1 MRRLINRY
9 STALLMAPYAVLFCF
24 FIVIPVM
31 AAVGLSFTYFNTI
44 ESPSFTG
51 LDNYITLLT
60 NDSVFMQKVLPNT
73 ILYAIFVGAGGYI
86 LAFFL
91 AWSLSQISH
100 KPRTILAILIYSP
113 SMTGSVLIS
122 SVWGVIFSGD
132 KNGYLNYWLME
143 LKVISEPINWL
154 QSEEY
159 LMPIM
164 ILVGLWSSMGIGFLA
179 MLAGILG
186 VNEEL
191 YEAAYI
197 DGVKNRFQ
205 EIIYITIPAVKPQM
219 LFGAVMAIVNTFQS
233 SGNGVALSGSN
244 PTPNYAGQLIVNHIE
259 DFGFIR
265 YEMGYA
271 AAISV
276 VLLIGIRLLSKGAE
290 KMFGSAD
297 E

>member
-73 ILYAIFVGAGGYI
+73 ILYAIFVGAGVIYWR
-86 LAFFL
+86 FSL

-143 LKVISEPINWL
+143 LKVITEPINWL
-154 QSEEY
+154 QSGG
-159 LMPIM
+159 
-164 ILVGLWSSMGIGFLA
+164 VSAA
-179 MLAGILG
+179 M
-186 VNEEL
+186 
-191 YEAAYI
+191 
-197 DGVKNRFQ
+197 
-205 EIIYITIPAVKPQM
+205 
-219 LFGAVMAIVNTFQS
+219 S
-233 SGNGVALSGSN
+233 
-244 PTPNYAGQLIVNHIE
+244 
-259 DFGFIR
+259 
-265 YEMGYA
+265 
-271 AAISV
+271 
-276 VLLIGIRLLSKGAE
+276 
-290 KMFGSAD
+290 
-297 E
+297 